1 MSDFFKKKQIIGM
14 VHLLPLPGS
23 PKYSNNGSEIRK
35 RAFQDVEA
43 LIDGGINSVI
53 VENFNDDPY
62 AETIDDFGF
71 ALMVSIC
78 TELKNK
84 YNDIYFGVNIQ
95 FDDYYKELAL
105 AKAIQA
111 DFIRSEIY
119 VDTRVG
125 IQGIMKPKAR
135 EIAQLRSNYNMDTLV
150 FADVDVK
157 HSVPLVREPI
167 EDLVLRC
174 KEEGADAVILTG
186 TKTGENAKIE
196 DIISVKE
203 KIGNSYPLIVGS
215 GIKSSTI
222 NDYLKYVDGVIV
234 GSSIK
239 KDGNVR
245 NAVDS
250 NRVKELVKNYNN

>member
-1 MSDFFKKKQIIGM
+1 
-14 VHLLPLPGS
+14 
-23 PKYSNNGSEIRK
+23 
-35 RAFQDVEA
+35 
-43 LIDGGINSVI
+43 
-53 VENFNDDPY
+53 
-62 AETIDDFGF
+62 
-71 ALMVSIC
+71 
-78 TELKNK
+78 
-84 YNDIYFGVNIQ
+84 
-95 FDDYYKELAL
+95 
-105 AKAIQA
+105 
-111 DFIRSEIY
+111 
-119 VDTRVG
+119 
-125 IQGIMKPKAR
+125 
-135 EIAQLRSNYNMDTLV
+135 MDTLV

-174 KEEGADAVILTG
+174 KEEGADAVVLTG